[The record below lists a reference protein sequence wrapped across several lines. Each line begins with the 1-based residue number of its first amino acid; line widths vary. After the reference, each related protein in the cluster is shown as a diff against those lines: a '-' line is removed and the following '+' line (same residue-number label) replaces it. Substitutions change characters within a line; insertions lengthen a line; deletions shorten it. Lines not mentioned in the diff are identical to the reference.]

1 MTAIL
6 LWAGFFALVLV
17 GVSLDL
23 GVFNRTPRVIRTR
36 EAFAWTGFW
45 IALALTFAIAVYYIY
60 ESHSTGFGIQQ
71 AGDIKGKDAVLLFLA
86 GYLTEYSLSLDNIV
100 VIALIF
106 SYFRVPLA
114 YQHRVL
120 FWGVLGALVLRFV
133 MIVAGAALIHQFF
146 WITYIFGAFLI
157 LSAARMLVASDDHL

>member
-6 LWAGFFALVLV
+6 LWAGFLTLVLV

-36 EAFAWTGFW
+36 EAFAWTAFW
-45 IALALTFAIAVYYIY
+45 IALALTFTIAVYYIY
-60 ESHSTGFGIQQ
+60 ELNLEGFGIQSM
-71 AGDIKGKDAVLLFLA
+71 ADLGGKDAVFLFLA

-100 VIALIF
+100 VIALVF

-133 MIVAGAALIHQFF
+133 MIVAGATLIHKFE
-146 WITYIFGAFLI
+146 WITYVFGAFLI
-157 LSAARMLVASDDHL
+157 ISAARMLVASDD